1 MKRKEA
7 QSRIGRKKKQAKDKK
22 KVVKKKGK
30 KMHTGNRETKRKLDC
45 RTHSA

>member
-22 KVVKKKGK
+22 KSCKEK
-30 KMHTGNRETKRKLDC
+30 REKNAYRKQGD
-45 RTHSA
+45 